1 MTINGI
7 NVSTYHAYQHSV
19 EFNYNKVKQDSEWIR
34 SAALPHFGSSYMD
47 FKKFKVTLMVKGSTR
62 DGIHADVSKILG
74 LFTGPAVIVLDN
86 FSHTFKAVLADF
98 TVQERSMKRFHKL
111 ILSFTGY
118 EYGDEVTLTPASAKK
133 SFALTNP
140 GTAFLSPLK
149 LEFTP
154 TSAISTLT
162 LSGICKNPVTL
173 LDEPVIIK
181 SLASGDAVVLDGANG
196 IFTIGGSP
204 SNNITI
210 KSPPAVRSGAVTVT
224 SSANIKPT
232 ITILPIYM

>member
-118 EYGDEVTLTPASAKK
+118 EYGEEVTLEPDAADD

-140 GTAFLSPLK
+140 GTAFFSPLMVA
-149 LEFTP
+149 FTVP
-154 TSAISTLT
+154 SNVSDLTLTGVCMNPSTLA
-162 LSGICKNPVTL
+162 
-173 LDEPVIIK
+173 DEPVVMQ
-181 SLASGDAVVLDGANG
+181 SLSSGQVVVLDGANG
-196 IFTIGGSP
+196 IFTINGSP
-204 SNNITI
+204 SNKISI
-210 KSPPAVRSGAVTVT
+210 KSPPAVRPGTVT
-224 SSANIKPT
+224 IESSADIQPI
-232 ITILPIYM
+232 ITVLPIYM